1 MVSLQK
7 LYGLEKVAVKVEM
20 IELLKKQ
27 FQNKTAKNQEKVWN
41 INELK
46 HKTKLK

>member
-27 FQNKTAKNQEKVWN
+27 FQKIW
-41 INELK
+41 
-46 HKTKLK
+46 HKAQS